1 METATTAPA
10 PTIAGMAK
18 SPISGRSLAQGLRFS
33 DVQWDSDGQHIV
45 WRESGSGRSTLVC
58 AAVNRADAPW
68 NLTDELS
75 VSAGVGYGGGEFTI
89 AQGHVFFVEKSGRIY
104 RQALAGGAARP
115 ITPAFGSAAS
125 PTVSQDGRWLLYVH
139 SYEGSDSIAIVDTA
153 GAHWPQRLIQGHD
166 FYMQPRWHPDGQH
179 IACVAWN
186 HPNMPWDGTL
196 LLLATLREEGA
207 SLPTVAETQTI
218 AGGDEVA
225 IFQPEFSPDGRW
237 LALTS
242 DESGWSNL
250 YRYDMQQGTCHAMT
264 RAEAEHAIP
273 AWVQGM
279 RTYGW
284 RHDSRSL
291 VFLRNQQGKGYLLS
305 QPIEESEPAP
315 HVASA
320 EPVSGLDAYTWFEQ
334 PALSPRANVLALIAS
349 SSTCPPRLLLHP
361 LDEPAPPT
369 PPALLKRVVR
379 RSLYEM
385 VAPSLLSEAQPVTW
399 TTGDGTPLYALLY
412 RPTERVPVEHTN
424 DAPPPA
430 IVTIHGGPTAQAVA
444 SYSDK
449 IQFFTTRGYVVLAL
463 NYRGSTGYG
472 RAYMQA
478 LRGSWGVADVADAVS
493 AAEYLKA
500 HHLAA
505 PDKIV
510 LMGGSSGGY
519 AVLETL
525 CRAPGIFKAGVCLY
539 GISNLFT
546 LVSGTHKFEERYTD
560 TLIGTLPAATDTY
573 RERSPLF
580 HAHLI
585 TDPLALFH
593 GSDDTVVPQEQ
604 SDAIAD
610 ALRKRGVPH
619 EYHVY
624 AGEGH
629 GWRKAETIESFYNT
643 LEAFLQRYVLFV

>member
-1 METATTAPA
+1 METPTASTSTTTMP
-10 PTIAGMAK
+10 GMGQ
-18 SPISGRSLAQGLRFS
+18 SPISGRSLSKGLRFS
-33 DVQWDSDGQHIV
+33 DIQWDSDGQHLV

-68 NLTDELS
+68 DLTDELTA
-75 VSAGVGYGGGEFTI
+75 SARVGYGGGDFTV
-89 AQGHVFFVEKSGRIY
+89 AHGSVFFVEKSGRIY
-104 RQALAGGAARP
+104 RQALTGGEARP
-115 ITPAFGSAAS
+115 ITPAFGHAAA
-125 PTVSQDGRWLLYVH
+125 PTVSPDGRWLLYVH
-139 SYEGSDSIAIVDTA
+139 SYEGTDAIAIVDTA
-153 GAHWPQRLIQGHD
+153 GAYWPQRLICGHD

-196 LLLATLREEGA
+196 LLLATLRERGA
-207 SLPTVAETQTI
+207 QPPIVAETKTI
-218 AGGDEVA
+218 AGSDTVA

-237 LALTS
+237 LAFAS

-250 YRYDMQQGTCHAMT
+250 YRYDMHQGTCHPIT
-264 RAEAEHAIP
+264 QTDAEHAIP
-273 AWVQGM
+273 AWIQGM

-284 RHDSRSL
+284 SHDSRAL
-291 VFLRNQQGKGYLLS
+291 YVIRNQHGQGYLLS
-305 QPIEESEPAP
+305 QPVGDAASEPAP
-315 HVASA
+315 HIVSA
-320 EPVSGLDAYTWFEQ
+320 EPVPGLDAYTWFEQ
-334 PALSPRANVLALIAS
+334 PALSPRAHTLALIAS
-349 SSTCPPRLLLHP
+349 SSTCPARLLLHP
-361 LDEPAPPT
+361 LAEPADT
-369 PPALLKRVVR
+369 PALLKRVLR
-379 RSLYEM
+379 RSRYEM
-385 VAPSLLSEAQPVTW
+385 IDPALLSEAQPITW
-399 TTGDGTPLYALLY
+399 TTADGHTLHAMLY
-412 RPTERVPVEHTN
+412 RPTERRPID
-424 DAPPPA
+424 DAPPPPA

-449 IQFFTTRGYVVLAL
+449 VQFFTTRGYIVLEL

-472 RAYMQA
+472 RDYMQA
-478 LRGSWGVADVADAVS
+478 LRGQWGVVDVSDAVS

-500 HHLAA
+500 QHLAA

-525 CRAPGIFKAGVCLY
+525 CRAPGTFKAGICLY

-546 LVSGTHKFEERYTD
+546 LTDGTHKFEERYPD
-560 TLIGTLPAATDTY
+560 TLVGPLPAAAEAY

-585 TDPLALFH
+585 SDPLALFH
-593 GSDDTVVPQEQ
+593 GTDDTAVAKEQ
-604 SDAIAD
+604 SDAIAE

-624 AGEGH
+624 EGEGH
-629 GWRKAETIESFYNT
+629 GWRKAETIEAFYNT
-643 LEAFLQRYVLFV
+643 LEAFLQQYVLFV